1 VQDANQVYKDFEKM
15 QRHYEHELDKVYI
28 KRENPGVFSKIK
40 KKNPK
45 IYITSKTNS
54 VKKTGEASD
63 TVEHRMRIYN
73 KEHTPCVPTLM
84 LP

>member
-1 VQDANQVYKDFEKM
+1 
-15 QRHYEHELDKVYI
+15 LDKIYI

-45 IYITSKTNS
+45 IYITTKTNT
-54 VKKTGEASD
+54 VKKTGEVMDA
-63 TVEHRMRIYN
+63 VEHRMRVYN
-73 KEHTPCVPTLM
+73 KEHTPCAPSLI